1 MAGNIPRYRFFLV
14 LDWVEI
20 TSLRDY
26 LSTLLRL
33 GLVPEHFEEIV
44 EEISSRLTDT
54 IDSERIIRGAND
66 TDTDNR

>member
-1 MAGNIPRYRFFLV
+1 MPDIPRFRFFLV

-44 EEISSRLTDT
+44 DEISSRLTDT
-54 IDSERIIRGAND
+54 IESERIIKGVGYED
-66 TDTDNR
+66 QD